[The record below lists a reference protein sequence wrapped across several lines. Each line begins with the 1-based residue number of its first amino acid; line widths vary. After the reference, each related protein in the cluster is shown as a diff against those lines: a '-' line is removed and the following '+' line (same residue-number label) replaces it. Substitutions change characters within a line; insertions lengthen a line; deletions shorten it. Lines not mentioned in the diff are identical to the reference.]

1 MEEQDMNAS
10 RRPFNM
16 PGDLSDHLS
25 GQFSGL
31 RGKFRRRPDR
41 AIVMGVC
48 AGIADYFSLD
58 STVVRVVAL
67 LLLWLFT
74 VPAMV
79 LYLLLTWIGDPR

>member
-1 MEEQDMNAS
+1 MEEQDMSAS

-16 PGDLSDHLS
+16 S
-25 GQFSGL
+25 GEFS
-31 RGKFRRRPDR
+31 RPHGKFRRRPDK

-58 STVVRVVAL
+58 STVVRVIAL

-79 LYLLLTWIGDPR
+79 LYLLLTWIGDAR